1 MVFLFFQAMCPDSTE
16 QEIQAIISNMME
28 FYSQENVVAE

>member
-1 MVFLFFQAMCPDSTE
+1 MVFLFLQVMCPDGTE